1 MKAKLD
7 FITNSSSASFIL
19 YVTSEATNL
28 DDFNLKWND
37 FVNHYIN
44 TYFYELLPEVKEWR
58 KARKINVEKKEYLE
72 KVIENNEATEYE
84 KYQYNYVYSN
94 IKPSNDLSYQD
105 VMKIMLGEMNTNF
118 ISNSVFT
125 VTNNTLMLNDLIEDL
140 PNWMKY
146 LIILN
151 NMGDPKLLKFGIQNV
166 KLEVDKDH

>member
-1 MKAKLD
+1 MKTKLD

-58 KARKINVEKKEYLE
+58 EARKINVEQKEYLE

-84 KYQYNYVYSN
+84 KFQYSIYSH
-94 IKPSNDLSYQD
+94 IKSSNDLTDYD
-105 VMKIMLGEMNTNF
+105 VMKIILGEMNTDF
-118 ISNSVFT
+118 DSNNVFT
-125 VTNNTLMLNDLIEDL
+125 VTNNTMMLNDLIEDL

>member
-19 YVTSEATNL
+19 CITSEATNL

-44 TYFYELLPEVKEWR
+44 NYFYELLPEVKEWR

-72 KVIENNEATEYE
+72 KVIENNEETEYE
-84 KYQYNYVYSN
+84 KFQYSIYSH
-94 IKPSNDLSYQD
+94 IKSADDLSDHD

-118 ISNSVFT
+118 ISNNVFT
-125 VTNNTLMLNDLIEDL
+125 VTNNTLMLNDLIDDL

-166 KLEVDKDH
+166 KLEVVKDH

>member
-44 TYFYELLPEVKEWR
+44 TYFYELLPEVKEWIESQ
-58 KARKINVEKKEYLE
+58 KSAMKQKKYLE

-84 KYQYNYVYSN
+84 KFQYNYVYSN
-94 IKPSNDLSYQD
+94 IKPSDDLSDHD

-118 ISNSVFT
+118 ISNNVFT
-125 VTNNTLMLNDLIEDL
+125 VTNNTMMLNDLIEDL